1 MDHTWHFRTHK
12 FIPQNQQ
19 NSNYFYTGNFIFT
32 GSFHGL
38 MDQDLILDPDWLRV
52 CETRGNEFIY
62 TKTSHTVHC
71 NVQSRT
77 VCMCSTL
84 YTAAMLG
91 AFLDIATICENPVVY
106 GLCSMG
112 TASFIR
118 LLVKMI
124 APSKNCTVGVIRIW
138 KTDACN
144 W

>member
-1 MDHTWHFRTHK
+1 MCSIDLTYVLQWTKRDIFVHINSFPKTSRIVIPGPVSCHCPGSSLETSPRWHAT
-12 FIPQNQQ
+12 
-19 NSNYFYTGNFIFT
+19 
-32 GSFHGL
+32 
-38 MDQDLILDPDWLRV
+38 
-52 CETRGNEFIY
+52 IY

-124 APSKNCTVGVIRIW
+124 APSKNCTVGVIRI
-138 KTDACN
+138 
-144 W
+144 